1 MEATQIYSSP
11 QIESVYL
18 EQRKVFLWGEVN
30 DNSARYLID
39 RFLYLEAV
47 DPTRPISLYI
57 HSPGGSTYAGL
68 AILDVM
74 NSVRPPV
81 YTTCLGMA
89 MSFGA
94 VLLLCG
100 DKGNRSAY
108 PHSKILIHQPHVMG
122 EFKGPAEDIRIFA
135 ESVKREKDLLNEI
148 MANATGQ
155 PLDRIVQD
163 TDRDSWFSA
172 KEALKY
178 GMIDK
183 ILGAGIEENESS
195 NRF

>member
-1 MEATQIYSSP
+1 METTQVYSNG
-11 QIESVYL
+11 QIENVYL

-39 RFLYLEAV
+39 RFLYLEAL
-47 DPTRPISLYI
+47 DPTRPITLYI

-74 NSVRPPV
+74 KNLHNPV

-94 VLLLCG
+94 VLLLSG
-100 DKGNRSAY
+100 TKGYRYAY
-108 PHSKILIHQPHVMG
+108 PHSKVLIHQPHVMG

-135 ESVKREKDLLNEI
+135 ESVRREKDLLNEI
-148 MANATGQ
+148 MAKATGQ
-155 PLDRIVQD
+155 PLEKMMED
-163 TDRDSWFSA
+163 TERDTWFSA
-172 KEALKY
+172 KEAIEY
-178 GMIDK
+178 GIIDK
-183 ILGAGIEENESS
+183 IIGA
-195 NRF
+195 

>member
-1 MEATQIYSSP
+1 METTQVYSNG
-11 QIESVYL
+11 QIENVYL

-39 RFLYLEAV
+39 RFLYLEAL
-47 DPTRPISLYI
+47 DPTRPITLYI

-74 NSVRPPV
+74 KNLHNPV

-94 VLLLCG
+94 VLLLSG
-100 DKGNRSAY
+100 TKGYRYAY
-108 PHSKILIHQPHVMG
+108 PHSKVLIHQPHVMG

-135 ESVKREKDLLNEI
+135 ESVRREKDLLNEI
-148 MANATGQ
+148 MAKATGQ
-155 PLDRIVQD
+155 PLEKMMED
-163 TDRDSWFSA
+163 TERDTWFTA
-172 KEALKY
+172 KEAIEY
-178 GMIDK
+178 GIIDK
-183 ILGAGIEENESS
+183 IIGA
-195 NRF
+195 

>member
-1 MEATQIYSSP
+1 METTQIHSNG
-11 QIESVYL
+11 QIENVYL

-30 DNSARYLID
+30 DSSARYLID
-39 RFLYLEAV
+39 RFLYLEAL
-47 DPTRPISLYI
+47 DPTRPITLYI

-74 NSVRPPV
+74 KSLHNPV

-94 VLLLCG
+94 VLLLSG
-100 DKGNRSAY
+100 AKGNRIAY
-108 PHSKILIHQPHVMG
+108 PHSKVLIHQPHVMG

-148 MANATGQ
+148 VAKATGQ
-155 PLDRIVQD
+155 PLEKVIED
-163 TDRDSWFSA
+163 TERDTWFSA
-172 KEALKY
+172 TEALEY
-178 GMIDK
+178 GIIDK
-183 ILGAGIEENESS
+183 IIGV
-195 NRF
+195 

>member
-1 MEATQIYSSP
+1 MEATQFYP
-11 QIESVYL
+11 NGQIENVYL

-47 DPTRPISLYI
+47 DPTRPVTLFI

-74 NSVRPPV
+74 KNVRNPV
-81 YTTCLGMA
+81 YTVCLGMA

-94 VLLLCG
+94 VLLLSG

-108 PHSKILIHQPHVMG
+108 PHSKVLIHQPHVMG

-148 MANATGQ
+148 MAKATGQ
-155 PLDRIVQD
+155 SLERIVQD

-172 KEALKY
+172 KEALEY

-183 ILGAGIEENESS
+183 IIGGES
-195 NRF
+195 

>member
-1 MEATQIYSSP
+1 MEATQVYSNG
-11 QIESVYL
+11 QIENVYL

-39 RFLYLEAV
+39 RFLYLEAI
-47 DPTRPISLYI
+47 DPTRPITLYI

-74 NSVRPPV
+74 NHLHNPV

-94 VLLLCG
+94 VLLLAG
-100 DKGNRSAY
+100 AKGFRFAY
-108 PHSKILIHQPHVMG
+108 PHSKVLIHQPHVMG

-135 ESVKREKDLLNEI
+135 ESVRREKDLLNEI

-155 PLDRIVQD
+155 PAEKLKED
-163 TDRDSWFSA
+163 TERDTWFTA
-172 KEALKY
+172 KEALDY
-178 GMIDK
+178 GIIDK
-183 ILGAGIEENESS
+183 IIGVT
-195 NRF
+195 

>member
-1 MEATQIYSSP
+1 METAALMPSP
-11 QIESVYL
+11 TIESLYL

-47 DPTRPISLYI
+47 DPTRPITLFI

-74 NSVRPPV
+74 NNVRSPV
-81 YTTCLGMA
+81 YTHCLGMA

-100 DKGNRSAY
+100 DKGNRAAY

-122 EFKGPAEDIRIFA
+122 EFKGPAEDVRIFA
-135 ESVKREKDLLNEI
+135 ESVKREKDLLNRI
-148 MANATGQ
+148 MAEATGQ
-155 PLDRIVQD
+155 PLERIVRD
-163 TDRDSWFSA
+163 TDRDSWFSSQ
-172 KEALKY
+172 EALEY

-183 ILGAGIEENESS
+183 IVGAT
-195 NRF
+195 

>member
-1 MEATQIYSSP
+1 METAQVNP
-11 QIESVYL
+11 NGQIENTYI

-39 RFLYLEAV
+39 RFLYLEAL
-47 DPTRPISLYI
+47 DPTKPITLYI

-74 NSVRPPV
+74 KSLHNPV
-81 YTTCLGMA
+81 HTICLGMA

-94 VLLLCG
+94 ILLLSG
-100 DKGNRSAY
+100 AKGNRFAF
-108 PHSKILIHQPHVMG
+108 PHSKVLIHQPHVMG

-135 ESVKREKDLLNEI
+135 ESVKREKDLLNQI

-155 PLDRIVQD
+155 SLEKITED
-163 TDRDSWFSA
+163 TERDTWFSSL
-172 KEALKY
+172 EALEY
-178 GMIDK
+178 GIIDK
-183 ILGAGIEENESS
+183 IIGV
-195 NRF
+195 

>member
-1 MEATQIYSSP
+1 LEATQLNQNG
-11 QIESVYL
+11 QIENVYL
-18 EQRKVFLWGEVN
+18 EQRKIFLWGEVN
-30 DNSARYLID
+30 DTSARYLID
-39 RFLYLEAV
+39 RFLYLEAI
-47 DPTRPISLYI
+47 DPTRPITLLI

-74 NSVRPPV
+74 KSLHNPV

-100 DKGNRSAY
+100 EKGFRHAY

-148 MANATGQ
+148 MARSTNQ
-155 PLDRIVQD
+155 PLERIVQD
-163 TDRDSWFSA
+163 TERDSWFSA
-172 KEALKY
+172 KEALEY

-183 ILGAGIEENESS
+183 IIGVEY
-195 NRF
+195 

>member
-1 MEATQIYSSP
+1 MEATLGHSNG
-11 QIESVYL
+11 QIENVYL

-47 DPTRPISLYI
+47 DPTRPITLYI

-74 NSVRPPV
+74 KSLHNPV

-94 VLLLCG
+94 VLLLSG
-100 DKGNRSAY
+100 SKGYRFAY
-108 PHSKILIHQPHVMG
+108 PHSKVLIHQPHVMG

-135 ESVKREKDLLNEI
+135 ESVKREKDLLNGI
-148 MANATGQ
+148 MAEATGQ
-155 PLDRIVQD
+155 PLDKLAED
-163 TDRDSWFSA
+163 TERDTWFSA
-172 KEALKY
+172 TEALEY
-178 GMIDK
+178 GIIDK
-183 ILGAGIEENESS
+183 IIGV
-195 NRF
+195 